1 MTPFNLKIITPDKVF
16 FDGETENVI
25 IRTTVGDKG
34 ILAKHEPYVAA
45 IPICKMRVMLD
56 GKYRV
61 AALSN
66 GTVKVDG
73 SGDTVI
79 LTQSCEWGD
88 EIDVERAEAAKK
100 AAEEKLEKVRV
111 SDKSVE
117 GTASKDF
124 EIAEF
129 KLKRALNRLDAAGK

>member
-1 MTPFNLKIITPDKVF
+1 MTPFKLKIITPDKVF

-45 IPICKMRVMLD
+45 LPVGKMRVMFD

-61 AALSN
+61 AAVSN
-66 GTVKVDG
+66 GTVKVAEN
-73 SGDTVI
+73 GDTVI

-88 EIDVERAEAAKK
+88 EIDVERAESAKK
-100 AAEEKLEKVRV
+100 VAEERLSGK
-111 SDKSVE
+111 SAGDKE
-117 GTASKDF
+117 FD
-124 EIAEF
+124 IAEF